1 MSGIRGFVDLQV
13 NGFVGIEFADPALTR
28 AGIETAF
35 RAVLARGTA
44 AFLPTLITSPLETY
58 RRNIPLLVE
67 AMRSD
72 EFMGRVLGLHL
83 EGPFISPQPG
93 AVGAHDPAYVRL
105 PDVAM
110 LEELL
115 GLGQGKVRLL
125 TVAAEVPGVEA
136 LIRLARSWGVTV
148 SIGHSLFSSADLTRV
163 YAAGARALTHLGN
176 GLPNQL
182 PRHPNPMWDGLADDG
197 FTAMIITDGHHLPAS
212 VVKTMA
218 RAKGAARLIV
228 VSDAVSVAGLPP
240 GEYDVLGNHAVLEPS
255 GRFHNPEKQ
264 CLVGSSATMTE
275 CMNFLASLDV
285 FGFDDLVT
293 VGFDNPLRLLGLTSE
308 DVRSDDGVGLVFE
321 AGQFVPMGAPQVAS
335 SSR

>member
-1 MSGIRGFVDLQV
+1 MSGIPGFVDLQV
-13 NGFVGIEFADPALTR
+13 NGFVGIEFAEPALTR

-44 AFLPTLITSPLETY
+44 AFLPTLITSPLDTY

-67 AMRSD
+67 VMRSD
-72 EFMGRVLGLHL
+72 EFKGRVLGLHL
-83 EGPFISPQPG
+83 EGPFISSQPG
-93 AVGAHDPAYVRL
+93 AVGAHDPAYVRP
-105 PDVAM
+105 PDVTM
-110 LEELL
+110 LEELI
-115 GLGQGKVRLL
+115 GLGQGLVRLL

-136 LIRLARSWGVTV
+136 LIQLARSRGVTV

-197 FTAMIITDGHHLPAS
+197 FTAMVITDGHHLPAS

-218 RAKGAARLIV
+218 RAKGAERLIV
-228 VSDAVSVAGLPP
+228 VSDCVSVAGLPP
-240 GEYDVLGNHAVLEPS
+240 GEYDVLGNHAILEPS

-264 CLVGSSATMTE
+264 CLVGSSATMTA

-293 VGFDNPLRLLGLTSE
+293 VGFHNPLRLLGLTSA
-308 DVRSDDGVGLVFE
+308 DVRPDDGVGLVFE
-321 AGQFVPMGAPQVAS
+321 AGQFVPMGVP
-335 SSR
+335 

>member
-72 EFMGRVLGLHL
+72 EFKGRVLGLHL
-83 EGPFISPQPG
+83 EGPFISSQPG

-115 GLGQGKVRLL
+115 GLGQGQVRLL
-125 TVAAEVPGVEA
+125 TVAAEVPGVES
-136 LIRLARSWGVTV
+136 LIRFARSRGVTV
-148 SIGHSLFSSADLTRV
+148 SIGHSLFSSADLRRAH
-163 YAAGARALTHLGN
+163 AAGARALTHLGN

-197 FTAMIITDGHHLPAS
+197 FTAMIITDGHH
-212 VVKTMA
+212 
-218 RAKGAARLIV
+218 
-228 VSDAVSVAGLPP
+228 
-240 GEYDVLGNHAVLEPS
+240 
-255 GRFHNPEKQ
+255 
-264 CLVGSSATMTE
+264 
-275 CMNFLASLDV
+275 
-285 FGFDDLVT
+285 
-293 VGFDNPLRLLGLTSE
+293 
-308 DVRSDDGVGLVFE
+308 
-321 AGQFVPMGAPQVAS
+321 
-335 SSR
+335 

>member
-1 MSGIRGFVDLQV
+1 MSGIPGFVDLQV

-28 AGIETAF
+28 VGIETAF

-44 AFLPTLITSPLETY
+44 AFLPTLITSPLDTY

-72 EFMGRVLGLHL
+72 EFKGRVLGLHL
-83 EGPFISPQPG
+83 EGPFISSQPG

-182 PRHPNPMWDGLADDG
+182 PRHPNPMWDGLA
-197 FTAMIITDGHHLPAS
+197 
-212 VVKTMA
+212 TMA

-275 CMNFLASLDV
+275 CMNF
-285 FGFDDLVT
+285 
-293 VGFDNPLRLLGLTSE
+293 VGYDNPLRLLGLTSA

>member
-1 MSGIRGFVDLQV
+1 MSGIPGFVDLQV
-13 NGFVGIEFADPALTR
+13 NGFVGVEFSDPALTR
-28 AGIETAF
+28 AGAETAF
-35 RAVLARGTA
+35 RAVLASGTA
-44 AFLPTLITSPLETY
+44 AFVPTLITSPLETY
-58 RRNIPLLVE
+58 RRNTPLLVE
-67 AMRSD
+67 VMRSD
-72 EFMGRVLGLHL
+72 EFQGRVLGLHL
-83 EGPFISPQPG
+83 EGPFISSQPG
-93 AVGAHDPAYVRL
+93 AVGAHDPAYVRA
-105 PDVAM
+105 PDAAM

-115 GLGQGKVRLL
+115 GLGQGQVRLL
-125 TVAAEVPGVEA
+125 TVAADVPGVEA
-136 LIRLARSWGVTV
+136 LIRLARSRGVTV

-197 FTAMIITDGHHLPAS
+197 YTAMIIADGHHLPAS

-228 VSDAVSVAGLPP
+228 VSDCVSVAGLPP

-255 GRFHNPEKQ
+255 GRFYNPEKQ
-264 CLVGSSATMTE
+264 CLVGSSATMTA

-293 VGFDNPLRLLGLTSE
+293 VGFHNPLRLLGLTSA
-308 DVRSDDGVGLVFE
+308 DVQVDGGTGLVFE
-321 AGQFVPMGAPQVAS
+321 AGRFVLTEAQ
-335 SSR
+335 